1 MWVAA
6 RWRMRRFLAALAL
19 VLVTGA
25 MAHGLTL
32 ESPRIQA
39 TLMLTSSK
47 DPFRIRGRLAG
58 VDLATVVDGP
68 VTVRFGDQWARVS
81 AGQFRRRGNS
91 VFTWK
96 SYLYGVKK
104 VTINTKK
111 ATIDVVGGGV
121 ELGELPGP
129 VTLAIG
135 TSAGA
140 VCGEA
145 VWEPVAPG
153 KSKRKTRKLAF
164 ALAPCDDLG
173 FRVALRARL
182 ERVRVIPPIM
192 VPPPPSLRL
201 HRTPRI
207 DRSLRRVAI
216 QPPVRPHLHLVALQ
230 QTQVNETTDQVR
242 IDPVAAQVLRV
253 GTHVLGVGVGDAQD
267 AHRHRRLLGDRLGHG
282 ASETAADRVLLDGQD
297 QPGLAGRLA
306 EERAVDRLDR
316 MEVDDARI
324 FEVKALDAMLQN
336 VEHGFPHAVG
346 GRPQAL
352 MLGSG
357 ERAPAKPA
365 ANHAHQASSPRS
377 GFGFKLRV
385 GRRTF
390 VGRAFRGALTL
401 FD

>member
-145 VWEPVAPG
+145 VWEPVAPP
-153 KSKRKTRKLAF
+153 RPRRPTRNPIHPARSPMRG
-164 ALAPCDDLG
+164 AASTPANPNTREGCRSGPHGTSASTPAVAPK
-173 FRVALRARL
+173 L
-182 ERVRVIPPIM
+182 ERPAWRSPSATSAPP
-192 VPPPPSLRL
+192 
-201 HRTPRI
+201 
-207 DRSLRRVAI
+207 
-216 QPPVRPHLHLVALQ
+216 
-230 QTQVNETTDQVR
+230 
-242 IDPVAAQVLRV
+242 
-253 GTHVLGVGVGDAQD
+253 
-267 AHRHRRLLGDRLGHG
+267 
-282 ASETAADRVLLDGQD
+282 
-297 QPGLAGRLA
+297 
-306 EERAVDRLDR
+306 
-316 MEVDDARI
+316 AR
-324 FEVKALDAMLQN
+324 
-336 VEHGFPHAVG
+336 
-346 GRPQAL
+346 
-352 MLGSG
+352 
-357 ERAPAKPA
+357 
-365 ANHAHQASSPRS
+365 RS
-377 GFGFKLRV
+377 GAGSEV
-385 GRRTF
+385 SIP
-390 VGRAFRGALTL
+390 
-401 FD
+401 